1 MIKAIKLDKVI
12 PDFFGSTF
20 SKDEPTDVWGKELAF
35 TRGVTYLIEA
45 ASGRGKSSLCSFIY
59 GLRSDYAGSIEFID
73 NEGKALSTTQKDL
86 CGTRRTM
93 LAMMFQG
100 HRIFPE
106 LTAVENVLMK
116 NQLTDYFTEKEI
128 RERLTMLGLEQ
139 RLDTPCGKLSLGQ
152 QQRVAFV
159 RLLAQPADFVILDE
173 PVSHL
178 DAGNARIMGT
188 MLRQRQLADG
198 MGVIVT
204 SIGQRL
210 PYEYDKILKL

>member
-1 MIKAIKLDKVI
+1 MIKSIKLDKVI

-20 SKDEPTDVWGKELAF
+20 SKDEPTDVWGKELTF

-73 NEGKALSTTQKDL
+73 NEDKALSTTQKDS
-86 CGTRRTM
+86 CGMRRTM
-93 LAMMFQG
+93 LAMMFQE

>member
-1 MIKAIKLDKVI
+1 MIKDIKLDKVI

-20 SKDEPTDVWGKELAF
+20 SKDEPTDVWGKELTF

-86 CGTRRTM
+86 CGMRRTM
-93 LAMMFQG
+93 LAMMFQE

>member
-20 SKDEPTDVWGKELAF
+20 SKDEPTDVWGKELTF

-86 CGTRRTM
+86 CGMRRTM
-93 LAMMFQG
+93 LAMMFQE

-178 DAGNARIMGT
+178 DAGNARIIGT

>member
-20 SKDEPTDVWGKELAF
+20 SKDEPTDVWGKELTF
-35 TRGVTYLIEA
+35 TRGEVYLIEA

-86 CGTRRTM
+86 CGMRRTM
-93 LAMMFQG
+93 LAMMFQE

-128 RERLTMLGLEQ
+128 RERLTMLGLEL

>member
-20 SKDEPTDVWGKELAF
+20 SKDEPTDVWGKELTF

-86 CGTRRTM
+86 CGIRRTM
-93 LAMMFQG
+93 LAMMFQE

-159 RLLAQPADFVILDE
+159 RLLAQPADFIILDE

>member
-20 SKDEPTDVWGKELAF
+20 SKDEPTDVWGKELTF

-73 NEGKALSTTQKDL
+73 NEGKALSTTQMDL
-86 CGTRRTM
+86 CGMRRTM
-93 LAMMFQG
+93 LAMMFQE

-188 MLRQRQLADG
+188 MLRQRQLTDG

>member
-1 MIKAIKLDKVI
+1 MIKSIKLDKVI

-20 SKDEPTDVWGKELAF
+20 SKDEPTDVWGKELTF

-59 GLRSDYAGSIEFID
+59 GLRSNYAGSIEFID

-86 CGTRRTM
+86 CGMRRTM
-93 LAMMFQG
+93 LAMMFQE

-178 DAGNARIMGT
+178 DAGNARIIGT

>member
-1 MIKAIKLDKVI
+1 M
-12 PDFFGSTF
+12 
-20 SKDEPTDVWGKELAF
+20 
-35 TRGVTYLIEA
+35 
-45 ASGRGKSSLCSFIY
+45 
-59 GLRSDYAGSIEFID
+59 
-73 NEGKALSTTQKDL
+73 
-86 CGTRRTM
+86 RRTM
-93 LAMMFQG
+93 LAMMFQE

>member
-20 SKDEPTDVWGKELAF
+20 SKDEPTDVWGKELTF

-59 GLRSDYAGSIEFID
+59 GLHSNYAGSIEFID

-86 CGTRRTM
+86 CGMRRTM
-93 LAMMFQG
+93 LAMMFQE

>member
-86 CGTRRTM
+86 CGMRRTM
-93 LAMMFQG
+93 LAMMFQE
-100 HRIFPE
+100 HRVFPE

-128 RERLTMLGLEQ
+128 RERLSMLGLEQ

>member
-20 SKDEPTDVWGKELAF
+20 SKDEPTDVWGKELTF

-93 LAMMFQG
+93 LAMMFQE

-188 MLRQRQLADG
+188 MLRQRQLTDG

>member
-12 PDFFGSTF
+12 HDFFGSTF

-93 LAMMFQG
+93 LAMMFQE

-128 RERLTMLGLEQ
+128 RERLSMLGLEQ

>member
-20 SKDEPTDVWGKELAF
+20 SKDEPTDVWGKELTF

-93 LAMMFQG
+93 LAMMFQE

-159 RLLAQPADFVILDE
+159 RLLAQPADFIILDE

>member
-20 SKDEPTDVWGKELAF
+20 SKDEPTDLWGKELTF

-59 GLRSDYAGSIEFID
+59 GLRSDHAGSIEFID

-86 CGTRRTM
+86 CGMRRTM
-93 LAMMFQG
+93 LAMMFQE

-128 RERLTMLGLEQ
+128 RERLSMLGLEQ

>member
-59 GLRSDYAGSIEFID
+59 GLRSNYAGNIEFID

-86 CGTRRTM
+86 CGMRRTM
-93 LAMMFQG
+93 LAMMFQE
-100 HRIFPE
+100 HRVFPE

-128 RERLTMLGLEQ
+128 RERLSMLGLEQ

-159 RLLAQPADFVILDE
+159 RLLAQAADFVILDE

>member
-20 SKDEPTDVWGKELAF
+20 SKDEPTDVWGKELTF

-86 CGTRRTM
+86 CGMRRTM
-93 LAMMFQG
+93 LAMMFQE

>member
-1 MIKAIKLDKVI
+1 
-12 PDFFGSTF
+12 
-20 SKDEPTDVWGKELAF
+20 
-35 TRGVTYLIEA
+35 
-45 ASGRGKSSLCSFIY
+45 
-59 GLRSDYAGSIEFID
+59 
-73 NEGKALSTTQKDL
+73 
-86 CGTRRTM
+86 M
-93 LAMMFQG
+93 LAMMFQE

-106 LTAVENVLMK
+106 LKAVENVLIK

-178 DAGNARIMGT
+178 DADNARIMGT

>member
-86 CGTRRTM
+86 CGMRRTM
-93 LAMMFQG
+93 LAMMFQE
-100 HRIFPE
+100 HRVFPE

-128 RERLTMLGLEQ
+128 RERLSMLGLEQ

-159 RLLAQPADFVILDE
+159 RLLAQAADFVILDE

>member
-20 SKDEPTDVWGKELAF
+20 SKDEPTDVWGKELTF

-93 LAMMFQG
+93 LAMMFQE

-178 DAGNARIMGT
+178 DAGNARIIGT

>member
-20 SKDEPTDVWGKELAF
+20 SKDEPTDVWGKELTF

-59 GLRSDYAGSIEFID
+59 ELRSDYAGSIEFID

-86 CGTRRTM
+86 CGMRRTM
-93 LAMMFQG
+93 LAMMFQE

>member
-1 MIKAIKLDKVI
+1 MIETIKIDKVI
-12 PDFFGSTF
+12 PDFFGNSF
-20 SKDEPTDVWGKELAF
+20 SKDEPTDVWGRELTFA
-35 TRGVTYLIEA
+35 RGKTYLIEA

-59 GLRSDYAGSIEFID
+59 GLRSDYAGCIEFLDSKGETI
-73 NEGKALSTTQKDL
+73 STAQKDL
-86 CGTRRTM
+86 CGIRRTM
-93 LAMMFQG
+93 LAMMFQE

-106 LTAVENVLMK
+106 LTAVENVLLK

-128 RERLTMLGLEQ
+128 RERLTTLGLEE

-159 RLLAQPADFVILDE
+159 RLLAQPADFIILDE

-178 DAGNARIMGT
+178 DADNARTMGA
-188 MLRQRQLADG
+188 MLRERQLADG
-198 MGVIVT
+198 MGIIVT

>member
-20 SKDEPTDVWGKELAF
+20 SKDEPTDVWGKELTF

-59 GLRSDYAGSIEFID
+59 GLRSDYAGSIEFIG

-93 LAMMFQG
+93 LAMMFQE

>member
-1 MIKAIKLDKVI
+1 MIKSIKLDKVI

-20 SKDEPTDVWGKELAF
+20 SKDEPTDVWGKELTF

-86 CGTRRTM
+86 CGMRRTM
-93 LAMMFQG
+93 LAMMFQE

-128 RERLTMLGLEQ
+128 RERLTTLGLEE

-159 RLLAQPADFVILDE
+159 RLLAQPADFIILDE

-178 DAGNARIMGT
+178 DADNARIMGA
-188 MLRQRQLADG
+188 MLRERQLADG
-198 MGVIVT
+198 MGIIVT

>member
-1 MIKAIKLDKVI
+1 
-12 PDFFGSTF
+12 
-20 SKDEPTDVWGKELAF
+20 
-35 TRGVTYLIEA
+35 
-45 ASGRGKSSLCSFIY
+45 
-59 GLRSDYAGSIEFID
+59 
-73 NEGKALSTTQKDL
+73 
-86 CGTRRTM
+86 M
-93 LAMMFQG
+93 LAMMFQE

-188 MLRQRQLADG
+188 MLRERQLADG

>member
-1 MIKAIKLDKVI
+1 MKAIKLDKVI

-20 SKDEPTDVWGKELAF
+20 SKDEPTDVWGKELTF

-93 LAMMFQG
+93 LAMMFQE

>member
-12 PDFFGSTF
+12 PVFFGSTF
-20 SKDEPTDVWGKELAF
+20 SKDEPTDVWGKELTF

-86 CGTRRTM
+86 CGMRRTM
-93 LAMMFQG
+93 LAMMFQE

-198 MGVIVT
+198 MGVSVT

>member
-20 SKDEPTDVWGKELAF
+20 SKDEPTDVWGKELTF

-59 GLRSDYAGSIEFID
+59 GLRSNYAGSIEFID
-73 NEGKALSTTQKDL
+73 NEGKALSSTQKDL
-86 CGTRRTM
+86 CGMRRTM
-93 LAMMFQG
+93 LAMMFQE

>member
-93 LAMMFQG
+93 LAMMFQE

-128 RERLTMLGLEQ
+128 RERLSMLGLEQ

>member
-20 SKDEPTDVWGKELAF
+20 SKDEPTDVWGKELTF

-59 GLRSDYAGSIEFID
+59 GLRSNYAGSIEFID

-86 CGTRRTM
+86 CGMRRTM
-93 LAMMFQG
+93 LAMMFQE

-178 DAGNARIMGT
+178 DADNARIMGT

-198 MGVIVT
+198 MGIIVT

>member
-59 GLRSDYAGSIEFID
+59 GLRSNYAGSIEFID

-86 CGTRRTM
+86 CGMRRTM
-93 LAMMFQG
+93 LAMMFQE

>member
-20 SKDEPTDVWGKELAF
+20 SKDEPTDVWGKELTF

-93 LAMMFQG
+93 LAMMFQE

-128 RERLTMLGLEQ
+128 RERLSMLGLEQ